1 MLPLGERVRVWV
13 WVRVRAAGRVDSDPA
28 CDTLPD
34 TVGGPVDSI
43 SGVALDGKHEV
54 VRHT

>member
-1 MLPLGERVRVWV
+1 MMLPLGERVRVR
-13 WVRVRAAGRVDSDPA
+13 VRVRAAGRVDSDPA